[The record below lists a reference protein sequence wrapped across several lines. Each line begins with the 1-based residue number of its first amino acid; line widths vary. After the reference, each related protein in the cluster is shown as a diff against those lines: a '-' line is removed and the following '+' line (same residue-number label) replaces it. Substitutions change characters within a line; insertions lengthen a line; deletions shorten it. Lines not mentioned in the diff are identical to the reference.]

1 MIPRSV
7 LTEED
12 EVGNEGPLAGCLD
25 LKRYRWGVRIYDLA
39 SRNEKLTE
47 RHKGGSEITN
57 RHAPVIKRR
66 TIEFHIERCLRQAG
80 SPSRPAPRQPPS
92 ESDHSRQAITV
103 AQIAAL
109 LGGKVTAM
117 DDMGPYFQELQK
129 DARKVLEHAEEA
141 AQHWQAGDQKAAVQT
156 LSLMHYPM
164 SHVSGEINGLMEE
177 YRAQGITPEG

>member
-1 MIPRSV
+1 
-7 LTEED
+7 
-12 EVGNEGPLAGCLD
+12 
-25 LKRYRWGVRIYDLA
+25 
-39 SRNEKLTE
+39 
-47 RHKGGSEITN
+47 
-57 RHAPVIKRR
+57 
-66 TIEFHIERCLRQAG
+66 
-80 SPSRPAPRQPPS
+80 
-92 ESDHSRQAITV
+92 
-103 AQIAAL
+103 
-109 LGGKVTAM
+109 M